1 MVINFWFIIPA
12 HSSVLR
18 YNGTWQ
24 PLNGIDGIYV
34 INLDRRPDRLQSF
47 KERSGLGDADFHRF
61 SAVDGKAIKSWTPE
75 LDRLFKN
82 NKFGSSATR
91 IGATKSHAVNS
102 LCDCQQGAP

>member
-1 MVINFWFIIPA
+1 MVINISFIIPA

-61 SAVDGKAIKSWTPE
+61 SAVDGKKLTWNTT
-75 LDRLFKN
+75 LDHLFRDN
-82 NKFGSSATR
+82 NFKAERGVSAR
-91 IGATKSHAVNS
+91 MSYM
-102 LCDCQQGAP
+102 